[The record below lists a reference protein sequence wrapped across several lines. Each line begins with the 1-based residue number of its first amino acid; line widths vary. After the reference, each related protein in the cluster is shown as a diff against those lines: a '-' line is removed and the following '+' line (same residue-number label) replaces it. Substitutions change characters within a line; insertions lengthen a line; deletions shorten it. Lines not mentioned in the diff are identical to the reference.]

1 MGVPVLMSVPEGEA
15 TRLVR
20 ATGCGDRSPVRRT
33 PRRWRTRSFAWSR
46 IPTQRA
52 RFRASGLAAAS
63 EYTRE
68 KQAALMLHVLEAVSG
83 KGRSPS

>member
-20 ATGCGDRSPVRRT
+20 ATGCGDVVRPEDSQAMADAIVRLAQD
-33 PRRWRTRSFAWSR
+33 PGE
-46 IPTQRA
+46 RA

-68 KQAALMLHVLEAVSG
+68 KQAALMLHVLEAVSS
-83 KGRSPS
+83 KGGSST